1 MSSTALQAQL
11 SAGLERVIGLRR
23 QLAADPELAADWLAL
38 KHWQSARLAQTYAD
52 LLASSRYHD
61 AAQFFLDE
69 IYGARDFDQRDSE
82 TLLVVPK
89 LAKMLPE
96 RAVESLLAA
105 VELDELSE
113 TLDSQMAKRLR
124 GKITPASYAAAFR
137 GVGSRQQRLEQV
149 GAVEKIGVTLDKLAR
164 VPLLQTSLRLMRGPA
179 ATMGLAHLH
188 GFLQKG
194 FNAFSGM
201 KGGQDFLATIARRET
216 VLLERIYAGESDWLR
231 PID

>member
-11 SAGLERVIGLRR
+11 SARLERVIELRR
-23 QLAADPELAADWLAL
+23 SLAAAPDLAARWLAL

-69 IYGARDFDQRDSE
+69 LYGAKDFEQRDVE
-82 TLLVVPK
+82 TLIVVPK

-113 TLDSQMAKRLR
+113 RLDSQMAQRLT
-124 GKITPASYAAAFR
+124 GEITPAAYAAAFR
-137 GVGSRQQRLEQV
+137 VVGSRQLRLEQV
-149 GAVEKIGVTLDKLAR
+149 AAVEKIGLTLDKLAR
-164 VPLLQTSLRLMRGPA
+164 VPLLRATLHLMRGPA
-179 ATMGLAHLH
+179 AAMGLAHLH
-188 GFLQKG
+188 GFLEGG
-194 FNAFSGM
+194 FDAFAAM
-201 KGGQDFLATIARRET
+201 KGSKDFLATIARRET
-216 VLLERIYAGESDWLR
+216 VLFDRIYAGEPDWLR
-231 PID
+231 PVD